1 MSNNLFKYIFKYLN
15 IYENTII
22 RKIKKILKI

>member
-15 IYENTII
+15 IYENTNI
-22 RKIKKILKI
+22 RKIKIILKI